1 MRMSAAEI
9 EFKALDTWKPGTI
22 ARSAEFAVKLMRYHA
37 PHVYLI
43 PVVCAERDGKTL
55 SASKPV
61 SVAIHE
67 SDDGTIAENEKLQI
81 YAYGSNPERALADF
95 RSQLFELYSHYW
107 ALQADDVIGEA
118 VELRTLFLANFTLR

>member
-1 MRMSAAEI
+1 MRVSAAEL
-9 EFKALDTWKPGTI
+9 EFKALDTWKPGKI

-43 PVVCAERDGKTL
+43 PVVCAERDGRIL

-61 SVAIHE
+61 GVAIHE

-81 YAYGSNPERALADF
+81 YAYGNDPERALADF
-95 RSQLFELYSHYW
+95 RSQLFELYSHYA
-107 ALQADDVIGEA
+107 ALHADDVIGDA
-118 VELRTLFLANFTLR
+118 AQLRALFLANFSLR